1 MKTAH
6 FKKPRASVF
15 NMALLYKRC
24 LPYLLSTPACLL
36 MLTFLIGPVFGVF
49 FLSFTDW
56 QLGEANI
63 SLVGLDNFRA
73 IFKDDVFLRSVRN
86 TALYI
91 LMTVPTTLLFGIFFA
106 ILIYGAGRLRAIYQT
121 VYFMPFMATAVAM
134 LIVWEFVLNPTVG
147 VWKAVADLSGVS
159 PINLLRNEAT
169 ALPILA
175 MISIWQNLGF
185 AVVLFLAGL
194 SGIPGEMYE
203 AAELDGADDAF
214 SRFRRIT
221 WPMVGHVTFFVVVML
236 TVRSF
241 QVFESV
247 AVLTQG
253 GPNDATEVLTYTMYK
268 EGFDFFRTNIA
279 SAITVVFLLVIGTLM
294 ILKATW
300 LEKKVHYS

>member
-1 MKTAH
+1 MPALPAQYPGLLVDADLSDRAGIWCFFPFLYRLAAGRGQYLAGWAGQFQGHFQGRCVSAVRPQHRPLHPDDSAH
-6 FKKPRASVF
+6 H
-15 NMALLYKRC
+15 
-24 LPYLLSTPACLL
+24 PA
-36 MLTFLIGPVFGVF
+36 
-49 FLSFTDW
+49 
-56 QLGEANI
+56 
-63 SLVGLDNFRA
+63 
-73 IFKDDVFLRSVRN
+73 VR
-86 TALYI
+86 Y
-91 LMTVPTTLLFGIFFA
+91 FFA

>member
-1 MKTAH
+1 M
-6 FKKPRASVF
+6 
-15 NMALLYKRC
+15 
-24 LPYLLSTPACLL
+24 L
-36 MLTFLIGPVFGVF
+36 MLVFLIGPVICVF

-56 QLGEANI
+56 QLGEQGLR
-63 SLVGLDNFRA
+63 LVGLENYIS
-73 IFKDDVFLRSVRN
+73 IFHDDVFMRSVRN

-91 LMTVPTTLLFGIFFA
+91 VMTVPTTLIFGLVIA
-106 ILIYGAGRLRAIYQT
+106 NLIYQSGPMRSVYQT
-121 VYFMPFMATAVAM
+121 IYFMPFMATAVAM

-147 VWKAVADLSGVS
+147 VWKVVADLMGMEA
-159 PINLLRNEAT
+159 INLLRHDTT

-175 MISIWQNLGF
+175 FISIWQNLGF

-194 SGIPGEMYE
+194 SGIPKDLYE
-203 AAELDGADDAF
+203 AGDLDGLDRGL

-221 WPMVGHVTFFVVVML
+221 WPMVSHVTFFVLIML
-236 TVRSF
+236 TVHSF

-279 SAITVVFLLVIGTLM
+279 SAITVIFLLVIGTLM
-294 ILKATW
+294 IIKATW

>member
-1 MKTAH
+1 
-6 FKKPRASVF
+6 
-15 NMALLYKRC
+15 
-24 LPYLLSTPACLL
+24 
-36 MLTFLIGPVFGVF
+36 
-49 FLSFTDW
+49 
-56 QLGEANI
+56 
-63 SLVGLDNFRA
+63 
-73 IFKDDVFLRSVRN
+73 
-86 TALYI
+86 
-91 LMTVPTTLLFGIFFA
+91 
-106 ILIYGAGRLRAIYQT
+106 
-121 VYFMPFMATAVAM
+121 M

-247 AVLTQG
+247 AVLTQAAPMMPPRFSPIPCIRKG
-253 GPNDATEVLTYTMYK
+253 LTFS
-268 EGFDFFRTNIA
+268 EPISLRP
-279 SAITVVFLLVIGTLM
+279 SP
-294 ILKATW
+294 W
-300 LEKKVHYS
+300 CSCW